1 MGKKK
6 AVKAKKTAPKGRGG
20 GMAAFIR
27 TFSKAIPAKRVV
39 EIGAKKGFKI
49 PLQYVYA
56 VRSYKPAG
64 KLKRQGMPF
73 KNPPYLGE
81 YSELEHLLRRHAE
94 ELKQFILSRL

>member
-1 MGKKK
+1 MATKK
-6 AVKAKKTAPKGRGG
+6 KKTAKARGTRLKGRGG

-56 VRSYKPAG
+56 VRSYKPAW
-64 KLKRQGMPF
+64 KSRSPAPPMPS
-73 KNPPYLGE
+73 NTLDG
-81 YSELEHLLRRHAE
+81 LLARHAE

>member
-20 GMAAFIR
+20 GVAAFIR

-49 PLQYVYA
+49 QLQYVYA

-64 KLKRQGMPF
+64 KLRRPAPPMPS
-73 KNPPYLGE
+73 NTLDG
-81 YSELEHLLRRHAE
+81 LLARHAE